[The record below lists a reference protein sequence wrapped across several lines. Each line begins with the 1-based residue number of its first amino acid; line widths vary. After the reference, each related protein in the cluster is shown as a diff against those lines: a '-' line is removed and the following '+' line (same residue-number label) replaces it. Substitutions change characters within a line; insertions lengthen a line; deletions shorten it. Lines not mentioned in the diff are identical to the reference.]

1 MGSEMCIRDRYII
14 AKTPCSFLKYF
25 LFTTSALTFK
35 KIIKKMNTLVINAAD
50 DKILFSLITNTDSY
64 TTAYINSREN
74 FDKIM
79 ILILNFLKE
88 HDSNLDKIS
97 EIFVNQG
104 PGKISSIRNSIAI
117 AKGIAFAKNID
128 LYGFLSEHLSDK
140 SVDQLIKIESSL
152 SELKK
157 ASFSFNQRVVINSEI
172 MCEANVL
179 CGCVDLETK
188 KPIALPEELRK
199 RILDKKNAS

>member
-1 MGSEMCIRDRYII
+1 MPKIPFS
-14 AKTPCSFLKYF
+14 SLKYF

-35 KIIKKMNTLVINAAD
+35 KITKKMNTLVINAAN
-50 DKILFSLITNTDSY
+50 DKILFSLITNREAY
-64 TTAYINSREN
+64 TTTHINSREN

-128 LYGFLSEHLSDK
+128 LYGFLSEQLKDK
-140 SVDQLIKIESSL
+140 DVEQLVKIDKKSFTNINLIKPLYSS
-152 SELKK
+152 
-157 ASFSFNQRVVINSEI
+157 
-172 MCEANVL
+172 
-179 CGCVDLETK
+179 
-188 KPIALPEELRK
+188 
-199 RILDKKNAS
+199 